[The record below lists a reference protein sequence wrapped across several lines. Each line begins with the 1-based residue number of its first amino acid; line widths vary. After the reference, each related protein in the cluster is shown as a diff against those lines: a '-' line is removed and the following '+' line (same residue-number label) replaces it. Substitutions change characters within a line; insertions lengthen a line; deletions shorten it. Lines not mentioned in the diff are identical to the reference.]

1 MKNVL
6 FVASEA
12 VPFVKTGGLADV
24 AGTLP
29 QFIDREKYDVRV
41 ILPKYACMKEK
52 EKLKYKTNFCTDV
65 SWRKQYTGIFETEID
80 GITFY
85 FVDNEFYFSGN
96 TPYGDTLWDIEKFT
110 FFCRAVLYFLPIL
123 GWKPDIIHCND
134 WQSALIPVYLKS
146 HFKGNLFY
154 KDIKTLITVHNLK
167 FQGVW
172 GKEILG
178 DFLGL
183 GGEYFTSDKLESYG
197 GVNLLKGG
205 LVYADKINTVSKSY
219 AEEIKT
225 SYYGEGLDGLLR
237 ARSNDLS
244 GIVNGIDCNA
254 FSPENDGML
263 IKKYSSEDFK
273 DGKREN
279 KLYLQKELGL
289 KQDENAFLV
298 GIVSRLTEQK
308 GLDLI
313 ECVLDE
319 MLSKDNIQLAVLG
332 TGEKRFE
339 DIFTRAQEKYPSK
352 VSANIF
358 YSEELAHRI
367 YAGCDGFLMPSKFE
381 PCGLSQL
388 IALKYGTLPIVR
400 ETGGLKDTVIPYNE
414 FEDTGTGFSFAN
426 YNAHEMHSAVEYAQR
441 VFSLHRDS
449 WDKMC
454 VRAMEEDFSWSASA
468 KKYEALYTELIDK
481 NIKNNKK

>member
-29 QFIDREKYDVRV
+29 KYTDREKYDVRV

-52 EKLKYKTNFCTDV
+52 DGLEYKTHFYTDV
-65 SWRKQYTGIFETEID
+65 SWRKQYTGIFETVKD
-80 GITFY
+80 GVTFY
-85 FVDNEFYFSGN
+85 FVDNEYYFSGN

-110 FFCRAVLYFLPIL
+110 FFCRAVLSFLPIL

-134 WQSALIPVYLKS
+134 WQSALIPVFLKS

-154 KDIKTLITVHNLK
+154 KDIKTVLTVHNLK
-167 FQGVW
+167 FQGIW
-172 GKEILG
+172 GKEIL
-178 DFLGL
+178 DDILGL
-183 GGEYFTSDKLESYG
+183 DGSYFTSDKLEAYG

-205 LVYADKINTVSKSY
+205 LVYADRINTVSESY
-219 AEEIKT
+219 GEEIKT
-225 SYYGEGLDGLLR
+225 PYYGEGLDGLLR
-237 ARSNDLS
+237 ARSNALT
-244 GIVNGIDCNA
+244 GIVNGIDYNI
-254 FSPENDGML
+254 FSPENDTIL
-263 IKKYSSEDFK
+263 QKKYSEEDFK
-273 DGKREN
+273 EGKRAN
-279 KLYLQKELGL
+279 KAYLQKMSEL

-313 ECVLDE
+313 ECVLDD
-319 MLSKDNIQLAVLG
+319 MLKKENVQLIVLG

-339 DIFTRAQEKYPSK
+339 DMFTRAQSKYPQR

-367 YAGCDGFLMPSKFE
+367 YAGCDAFLMPSKFE

-400 ETGGLKDTVIPYNE
+400 ETGGLKDTVVPYNG
-414 FEDTGTGFSFAN
+414 FEESGTGFSFAN
-426 YNAHEMHSAVEYAQR
+426 YNAHEMLSVTEYAEEIYFNR
-441 VFSLHRDS
+441 RDS
-449 WDKMC
+449 WNKTC
-454 VRAMEEDFSWSASA
+454 IRAMKEDFSWSASA
-468 KKYEALYTELIDK
+468 KKYEALYKELTE
-481 NIKNNKK
+481 